1 VTHAR
6 AVLTLVLKI
15 GGLMQTLIKGLAVI
29 CLLTSS
35 TAFAS
40 DIDDIIQAARNYL
53 VSQHTTNEKLMA
65 KALHPELA
73 KRTFW
78 QSTEQKEIIL
88 ETSYDTMLMVAKTYN
103 KSGDMFPKQPKIDI
117 KVLDIDKRVASVKLT
132 ADDWIDYMHLVKTE
146 NNEWKI
152 INVLWQ
158 YHKLEK
164 HQLK

>member
-1 VTHAR
+1 
-6 AVLTLVLKI
+6 
-15 GGLMQTLIKGLAVI
+15 MQTLIKGLAAI

-40 DIDDIIQAARNYL
+40 DIDDITQAARNYL

-65 KALHPELA
+65 DALHPELA

-78 QSTEQKEIIL
+78 QNTEQKEIIL
-88 ETSYDTMLMVAKTYN
+88 ETSYDTMLKVAKTYN
-103 KSGDMFPKQPKIDI
+103 KSGDMFPKQPKVDI

-164 HQLK
+164 HQSK